1 MIEHCGQG
9 RYVQRRQPTPLPDLL
24 GEVAWLQQLP
34 LHARQEVLGHA
45 YETSHRKGDAVV
57 RMGDMPSSWI
67 GVADGLLKVAAVDRG
82 GRAVMF
88 TAVPCGSW
96 IGEGAVIK
104 HEPRRY
110 DIVAMRESRLIHIPS
125 ATFRWLLDTCVE
137 FNSVVIAHLNERLS
151 QFIAVMEI
159 DRLEE
164 PVARVA
170 KMLATTFNPV
180 LHPLMST
187 ELPMSQSE
195 LGELV
200 GLTRQSISSALKQLE
215 QEGLVTT
222 AYGGVGLKDIA
233 GLRNYGQR

>member
-1 MIEHCGQG
+1 M
-9 RYVQRRQPTPLPDLL
+9 
-24 GEVAWLQQLP
+24 
-34 LHARQEVLGHA
+34 
-45 YETSHRKGDAVV
+45 V

-67 GVADGLLKVAAVDRG
+67 GVADGLLKVAAVDPC
-82 GRAVMF
+82 GRVVMF
-88 TAVPCGSW
+88 TGVPRGSW

-125 ATFRWLLDTCVE
+125 STFRWLLDSCVE

-159 DRLEE
+159 DRLED
-164 PVARVA
+164 PVTRVA

-180 LHPLMST
+180 LHPRMST
-187 ELPMSQSE
+187 ALPMSQSE

-200 GLTRQSISSALKQLE
+200 GLSRQSIANALRQLE
-215 QEGLVTT
+215 REGLVTT
-222 AYGGVGLKDIA
+222 AYGGVQLNDIA
-233 GLRNYGQR
+233 GLRCYGLR